1 MKNKKAYTLIELLIV
16 IAIIAIIAKP
26 VFAALNP
33 LARFTAARTS
43 RRLTDVSAVM
53 TAIKVSQI
61 DRAGSYITPVA
72 NLTNG
77 VTYMISNGTN
87 TSAVIGTANCALS
100 SIGSTTAADLS
111 SLVTGGYLG
120 SVPVSPNG
128 KGAYTATSTGY
139 TITKATNGLITI
151 TACDSESTP
160 QPKITR

>member
-43 RRLTDVSAVM
+43 RRLNDVSAVM